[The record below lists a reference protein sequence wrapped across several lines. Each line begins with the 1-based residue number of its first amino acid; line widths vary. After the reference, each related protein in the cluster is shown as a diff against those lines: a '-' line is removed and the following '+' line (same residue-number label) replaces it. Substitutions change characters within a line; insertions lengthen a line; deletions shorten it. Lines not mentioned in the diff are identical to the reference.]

1 MNRGIGKMTNKIIAA
16 LVIGVWLVGATAI
29 AEDKKWFII
38 KGKSGVCRVISA
50 SDKTPKTI
58 AGPYDT
64 KEEAQQSKAKLC
76 GDTSKKSEKKEKKE
90 ESFASKAGKWV
101 KDTVGRAIESAL
113 NTAIRRQVDDMFK

>member
-1 MNRGIGKMTNKIIAA
+1 MTNKIIAA
-16 LVIGVWLVGATAI
+16 LVVGVWLVGASAI

-50 SDKTPKTI
+50 ADKTPKTI

-64 KEEAQQSKAKLC
+64 KETAQEAKIKLC
-76 GDTSKKSEKKEKKE
+76 GDTSKKSEKKKKAKE
-90 ESFASKAGKWV
+90 EKSFVSKAGKWV

-113 NTAIRRQVDDMFK
+113 NTAIRRSVDDMFK